1 MEREAIGRQV
11 ARIHS
16 GLPVVDGHNDLP
28 WAIRVRGSGDLSQ
41 VDASQFLEGFHTDG
55 PRLASGGVGA
65 QFWSVFVPGW
75 ETDPFDAVNVQI
87 DLVEA
92 MIRNDHSIYEAQ
104 PAPQRQPRSR
114 ERGGRL
120 RLLAQRVVT
129 RSRTISESYALWV
142 NWRQIH
148 DTDTWGFDRLGR
160 FCDGC
165 RPQRGPHLIR
175 ARRCSC
181 DERHRHDRRHL
192 ARFR

>member
-75 ETDPFDAVNVQI
+75 ETDPFDAVSVQI

-92 MIRNDHSIYEAQ
+92 MIRNDPQHLRGATNAAEATEI
-104 PAPQRQPRSR
+104 ATAGRTASLIGAEGGHAVENDLGKLRALR
-114 ERGGRL
+114 ERGARYMTLTHGDSVDW
-120 RLLAQRVVT
+120 AD
-129 RSRTISESYALWV
+129 SA
-142 NWRQIH
+142 
-148 DTDTWGFDRLGR
+148 TDVAPNGGLT
-160 FCDGC
+160 
-165 RPQRGPHLIR
+165 
-175 ARRCSC
+175 
-181 DERHRHDRRHL
+181 
-192 ARFR
+192 